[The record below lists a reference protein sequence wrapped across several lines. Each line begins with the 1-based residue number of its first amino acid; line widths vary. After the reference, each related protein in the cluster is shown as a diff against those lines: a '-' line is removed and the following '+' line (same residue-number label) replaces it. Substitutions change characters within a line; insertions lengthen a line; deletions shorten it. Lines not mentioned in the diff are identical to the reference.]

1 VPQRASSLAPFKNS
15 TFRALW
21 IATLI
26 SNLGGLIQNVGAAW
40 LMTTISDSKS
50 MVALVQAS
58 ATLPLMFISLPAGA
72 LADNVDRRWIMLIAQ
87 TFMLVVSAILALF
100 AYGGLLTPWLLLTF
114 TFLVGC
120 GRALN
125 NPSWQAS
132 LGNIVVREELP
143 AAVALNSMSMNMMR
157 SIGPAIGGAIVATV
171 GAAMA
176 FAVNAVSYVLLIFEL
191 ARWSPPKEQRTLPRE
206 STGRA
211 ISAGFRYVMMS
222 PNILKVMVRTFLFG
236 LSAVACLALLPLVAR
251 DLVNGGPLTYGI
263 LLGAFGLGAVAGALA
278 SGGLRERLGNETLI
292 RLTFVVFALCMAIL
306 AMSREIWLSCAV
318 LLVAGAC
325 WVLSLSLF
333 NVTVQLST
341 PRWVVGRALAL
352 YQASAFGGMSA
363 GSWLWGSIAEAHGS
377 PMALGISAIFLL
389 AGSLVGFFLVL
400 PAFGELD
407 LDPLNHFHEPEIKL
421 DLRSRSGPIQIMV
434 DYRIDNDNIPAFLE
448 AMTERRR
455 IRIRD
460 GAQQWALL
468 RDMEDPEI
476 WTESY
481 HVPTWVD
488 YVRHHQRRTKA
499 DQEVYDRISALHKG
513 PERPRI
519 HRMIERQTVPRRDD
533 APIKHHPEID

>member
-26 SNLGGLIQNVGAAW
+26 SNLGGLIQNVAAAW
-40 LMTTISDSKS
+40 MMTTISDSKS

-58 ATLPLMFISLPAGA
+58 ATLPLMFFSLPAGA
-72 LADNVDRRWIMLIAQ
+72 LADNLDRRRIMLVAQ
-87 TFMLVVSAILALF
+87 TFMLVVSAVLAVF

-125 NPSWQAS
+125 NPSWQTS
-132 LGNIVVREELP
+132 LGDIVVREELP
-143 AAVALNSMSMNMMR
+143 SAVALNSMSINMMR
-157 SIGPAIGGAIVATV
+157 SIGPAIGGAIVATA

-191 ARWSPPKEQRTLPRE
+191 ARWAPPKEPRTLPRE
-206 STGRA
+206 ATGRA
-211 ISAGFRYVMMS
+211 ISAGVRYVMMS
-222 PNILKVMVRTFLFG
+222 PNILKVMFRTFLFG
-236 LSAVACLALLPLVAR
+236 LSAVAALALLPLIAR
-251 DLVNGGPLTYGI
+251 DLINGGPLTYGI
-263 LLGAFGLGAVAGALA
+263 LLGAFGFGAVAGALA
-278 SGGLRERLGNETLI
+278 SGGLRERFGNETLV
-292 RLTFVVFALCMAIL
+292 RLTFVTFALCMGIL
-306 AMSREIWLSCAV
+306 AISRDMWISCAA
-318 LLVAGAC
+318 LLIAGAC

-352 YQASAFGGMSA
+352 YQAATFGGMSV
-363 GSWLWGSIAEAHGS
+363 GSWLWGSIAQAHGS
-377 PMALGISAIFLL
+377 PMALGISALFLL
-389 AGSLVGFFLVL
+389 AGSLVGVFLTL
-400 PAFGELD
+400 PAFGDLD
-407 LDPLNHFHEPEIKL
+407 LDPLNRFNEPEIKL
-421 DLRSRSGPIQIMV
+421 DLRSRSGPVQIMV
-434 DYRIDNDNIPAFLE
+434 DYRIDNEDIPAFLA

-488 YVRHHQRRTKA
+488 YIRHHQRRTNA
-499 DQEVYDRISALHKG
+499 DQEVYDVISALHKG